1 MITHIQHSTPEFTHV
16 KNNQFPP
23 RHIGVKTTYQRLPFF
38 DKWYCQVRITI
49 PTHLQPYWNFNRS
62 KTADYFIFRTRRG
75 QLTSA
80 LLARTC
86 TKLGSGFGM
95 STVDLNNC
103 GFSLLTYLG
112 GGLLEMSL
120 VSSTGVSFKRLQ
132 ISCNVLNSV
141 KSTFLSVEIFFSLG
155 NFR

>member
-1 MITHIQHSTPEFTHV
+1 
-16 KNNQFPP
+16 
-23 RHIGVKTTYQRLPFF
+23 
-38 DKWYCQVRITI
+38 
-49 PTHLQPYWNFNRS
+49 
-62 KTADYFIFRTRRG
+62 
-75 QLTSA
+75 
-80 LLARTC
+80 
-86 TKLGSGFGM
+86 M